1 MSDDDTDVRSP
12 AEREA
17 LDAWAPLP
25 PPAGFADRVLAARS
39 APPTPVRRRRWP
51 IIVAAA
57 ATACAAAA
65 TAAVVM
71 RGEPDLSASG
81 SLHADRRTTE
91 QLGERAVAV
100 AEPAASLT
108 WSVDHGGATD
118 VVQQRGDVFYRV
130 DKTGAPF
137 IVHTP
142 AGDVRVTGTC
152 FRISIQSPEEAMTK
166 TKQILLSG
174 TLGAAVATAVVVTVY
189 EGHVIAETKTARTEI
204 AAGNRATI
212 ATDSGTVVASADPS
226 TVAGGAPKPGG
237 GPIMI
242 RKAPPPAIDTAK
254 ASREELV
261 AYAQAQQAENAKL
274 RGLLAQLESGPPRGA
289 DDENPD
295 GRPFYDPSP
304 ETLKQWAKDCR
315 VQSDEPGFD
324 RWEPQ
329 TDLGRNERGLE
340 PGELAA
346 YNDALSEVKKE
357 WTTFVRLLYIEA
369 TGDAAGAETLSLQAM
384 GNEILEKSGD
394 QSGEVLKQ
402 LSAERAGLQPVGDPT
417 REPPA
422 TRYMRE
428 LTKLGDKTEAALAK
442 RLGPERAR
450 AIRGDG
456 WGARSRMQGCPST
469 GAEEPSEP

>member
-1 MSDDDTDVRSP
+1 MSDDDTELLSTS
-12 AEREA
+12 EREA
-17 LDAWAPLP
+17 LDAWDPLT

-39 APPTPVRRRRWP
+39 APPAPAKRRRWP
-51 IIVAAA
+51 IVVAAA
-57 ATACAAAA
+57 GTACAAAA
-65 TAAVVM
+65 TAVLVM

-81 SLHADRRTTE
+81 SLVADRRTTE

-100 AEPAASLT
+100 AEPTASLT

-130 DKTGAPF
+130 DKSGAPF

-142 AGDVRVTGTC
+142 AGDVRVSGTC
-152 FRISIQSPEEAMTK
+152 FRISIQPPEEVMTK

-204 AAGNRATI
+204 AAGNRATLD
-212 ATDSGTVVASADPS
+212 TGNGTVVASADPTMGS
-226 TVAGGAPKPGG
+226 GRQPGG
-237 GPIMI
+237 GPVII
-242 RKAPPPAIDTAK
+242 RKAPTPAIDTAK

-261 AYAQAQQAENAKL
+261 AYAEAQQAENAKL
-274 RGLLAQLESGPPRGA
+274 RGMLAQTEGPPPG
-289 DDENPD
+289 DGEENPD

-304 ETLKQWAKDCR
+304 ETLKEWAKECR
-315 VQSDEPGFD
+315 VQADEPGFD

-340 PGELAA
+340 AGELAA
-346 YNDALSEVKKE
+346 YNEALSEVKQE
-357 WTTFVRLLYIEA
+357 WLSFVRLLYVEA
-369 TGDAAGAETLSLQAM
+369 TGDSAGAETLSLQAM

-394 QSGEVLKQ
+394 QNGDVLQQ
-402 LSAERAGLQPVGDPT
+402 LSAERAGLQPVGDAT
-417 REPPA
+417 REPPS

-428 LTKLGDKTEAALAK
+428 FTKLGDKTEAALAK

-450 AIRGDG
+450 AIRGEG
-456 WGARSRMQGCPST
+456 WGSRSRMQGCPST
-469 GAEEPSEP
+469 GANDPREQ